1 MWLSLLSY
9 LPPPLERLSLSL
21 SLSGCGCRTETSA
34 KIPVAKQTDWKLWNH
49 ETAQRSQERD
59 AQKDRERERE
69 SGHVCTT
76 ASVCMWQ
83 RHAWEKGGICAC
95 QCGWDW
101 EKTRARQRNPTR
113 EGTNHSPWRK
123 TSHTEWIEHRIA
135 LVHWRLHRLQIS
147 TSVCSAC
154 TMHVKLIYQRFPF
167 RSKQS
172 TSWVGKPFSSFLFS
186 FLLLTALN
194 KLSPTASRNNTSEG
208 RD

>member
-21 SLSGCGCRTETSA
+21 SVAVAAGRRRQQRFPWLSRQTGSYEIMKQHRGARKEMHRRT
-34 KIPVAKQTDWKLWNH
+34 
-49 ETAQRSQERD
+49 
-59 AQKDRERERE
+59 ERERE